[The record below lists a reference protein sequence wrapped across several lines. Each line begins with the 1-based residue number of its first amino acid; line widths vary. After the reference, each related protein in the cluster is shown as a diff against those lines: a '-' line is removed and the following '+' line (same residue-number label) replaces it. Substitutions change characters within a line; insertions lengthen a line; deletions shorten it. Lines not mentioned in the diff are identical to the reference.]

1 MLHSYHCHPR
11 ISAGMHGPM
20 VGNQRLHVRQGEVD
34 ATCGYHCVLMAL
46 MVLGQVRRNA
56 LIWDTRD
63 VRLQAL
69 RKVAQ
74 RYYFDGCEVQELQ
87 QQLAPYAEQVHCKE
101 LRSRVAE
108 RTLDALAGGKLCLVC
123 FSTERYM
130 HWVLAV
136 GLRFE
141 AEEPADLLV
150 LDPAMAPIPLVPW
163 NAMLTGWASK
173 QPRRVVATLSERVN
187 IDAVLVLSP
196 VAQAQEGE

>member
-63 VRLQAL
+63 ARLQAL

-87 QQLAPYAEQVHCKE
+87 QQLAPMP
-101 LRSRVAE
+101 SRCTA
-108 RTLDALAGGKLCLVC
+108 RNCAHA
-123 FSTERYM
+123 
-130 HWVLAV
+130 
-136 GLRFE
+136 
-141 AEEPADLLV
+141 
-150 LDPAMAPIPLVPW
+150 
-163 NAMLTGWASK
+163 
-173 QPRRVVATLSERVN
+173 
-187 IDAVLVLSP
+187 
-196 VAQAQEGE
+196 